1 MRKKIKEN
9 LVSCINL
16 TEEMNICFYQ
26 QNNDRGYQLLNAV
39 LGSLMNVIEEL
50 TYLKNNGLI
59 SVDIDSFNKI
69 LESALQALENH
80 DTVLFADIMQFEIID
95 LLKNIDKE
103 L

>member
-1 MRKKIKEN
+1 MKKKIKEN

-16 TEEMNICFYQ
+16 TEQMNICFYQ
-26 QNNDRGYQLLNAV
+26 QNNDSGYQLLNTV
-39 LGSLMNVIEEL
+39 LGSLLNVIEEL
-50 TYLKNNGLI
+50 TYLKNNKI
-59 SVDIDSFNKI
+59 VSVDIESINKI
-69 LESALQALENH
+69 LESALQALESH